1 MERLDPHGNFCVTV
15 DIQAEETPART
26 AVLAHS
32 RVWFNPAAPR
42 EYGFNVI
49 HRHTA
54 FGEPSPEVN

>member
-32 RVWFNPAAPR
+32 RVWFNPAAP
-42 EYGFNVI
+42 
-49 HRHTA
+49 
-54 FGEPSPEVN
+54 